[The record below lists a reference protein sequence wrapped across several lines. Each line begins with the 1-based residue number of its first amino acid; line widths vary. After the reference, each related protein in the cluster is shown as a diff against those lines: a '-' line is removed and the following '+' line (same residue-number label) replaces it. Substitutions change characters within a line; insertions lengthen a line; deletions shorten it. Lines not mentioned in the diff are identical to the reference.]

1 MGEREAARAKRA
13 PAKRAPV
20 KRAPAKRAQRKRA
33 TTSRTT
39 KGSAAHL
46 ELIRAPDPEASRA
59 AEAKARRTSIIMLL
73 IPTAVLTVLGL
84 IMILSAGSISAV
96 EGYGTSFWYFNR
108 QLFYAVA
115 GLVAMAVAWRLPYTA
130 WQKLCVPMLIA
141 ILPLMLIALHPS
153 QGTALYGA
161 SRWIDLGPITIQPA
175 EFLKLGLVAFAATVL
190 ANKWRKMDDL
200 KHLVM
205 PLAPVLGFFAL
216 LVIMQ
221 RDLGTTIVIC
231 GSVFALMFVAGVRM
245 RYLAWTGFGSL
256 LVVGYLVFGEAYRR
270 TRFVDSFLNP
280 WNDPKGSGF
289 QLIQGLI
296 ALGSGG
302 WTGVGLGASR
312 QKWDYLPNAHSDFI
326 FAIIGEELGLLGA
339 FFVLVMFGLLLF
351 AGIRIAVRAP
361 DTFGRFLAAGVT
373 AWIGLQTIVN
383 LGAVTGVLPITGV
396 PLPLVSFG
404 GTALVVTLAGIGV
417 LASVARS
424 GARKETA
431 RSGAGRETARSGA
444 RKEKSRREK
453 ARSGART
460 KTKSAASKRK
470 ARTSTRAG
478 TGRGAGRA
486 KGAR

>member
-39 KGSAAHL
+39 KGSVAHL
-46 ELIRAPDPEASRA
+46 ELIRAPDQEATAA

-115 GLVAMAVAWRLPYTA
+115 GLIAMAVAWRLPYTA

-161 SRWIDLGPITIQPA
+161 SRWIDLGPVTIQPA

-190 ANKWRKMDDL
+190 ANKWRRMDEL

-221 RDLGTTIVIC
+221 RDLGTTVVIC
-231 GSVFALMFVAGVRM
+231 GSVFAMLFVAGIRM

-296 ALGSGG
+296 AFGSGG

-424 GARKETA
+424 GAPKETS
-431 RSGAGRETARSGA
+431 RS
-444 RKEKSRREK
+444 
-453 ARSGART
+453 
-460 KTKSAASKRK
+460 
-470 ARTSTRAG
+470 
-478 TGRGAGRA
+478 
-486 KGAR
+486 

>member
-20 KRAPAKRAQRKRA
+20 KRDPAKRAQRRRA

-39 KGSAAHL
+39 KGSTAHL
-46 ELIRAPDPEASRA
+46 ELIRAPDPEATRA

-161 SRWIDLGPITIQPA
+161 SRWIDLGPVTIQPA

-190 ANKWRKMDDL
+190 ANKWRRMDEL

-431 RSGAGRETARSGA
+431 RSGA
-444 RKEKSRREK
+444 RKETGRKTTH
-453 ARSGART
+453 AGART